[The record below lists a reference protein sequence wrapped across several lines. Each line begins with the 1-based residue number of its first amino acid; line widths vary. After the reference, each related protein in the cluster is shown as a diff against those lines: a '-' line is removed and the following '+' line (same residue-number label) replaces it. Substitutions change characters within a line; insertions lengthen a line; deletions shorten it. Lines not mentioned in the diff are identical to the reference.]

1 MRKGLRKMVIS
12 SAALL
17 LLFALVAPSMS
28 ATDSN
33 FSTSAYPTGTSWT
46 DNSYTP
52 PTSDPDGTTNEPTD
66 KPVID
71 PIIEP
76 EENPDPDTPTAV
88 IEEPSQPEELQPEDP
103 VMDKDQPDPDSY
115 DSSNLK
121 IRGKSNPNGV
131 GYSGGKFKKTK

>member
-1 MRKGLRKMVIS
+1 MRKELRKMVIS

-17 LLFALVAPSMS
+17 LLFALVTPSIS
-28 ATDSN
+28 AMDSS
-33 FSTSAYPTGTSWT
+33 FSTSAAPRTIVSS
-46 DNSYTP
+46 DNSYTD
-52 PTSDPDGTTNEPTD
+52 PTSVPDEPAHEPANEP
-66 KPVID
+66 VS
-71 PIIEP
+71 EP

>member
-1 MRKGLRKMVIS
+1 MKKGLRKMVIS

-28 ATDSN
+28 ASDASISSMATTSWSDSN
-33 FSTSAYPTGTSWT
+33 Y
-46 DNSYTP
+46 NP
-52 PTSDPDGTTNEPTD
+52 PTSTPEETA
-66 KPVID
+66 
-71 PIIEP
+71 IEP
-76 EENPDPDTPTAV
+76 PREPEKEPEQETAV

-103 VMDKDQPDPDSY
+103 VIDRDQPDPESY

-121 IRGKSNPNGV
+121 IRGKSNPQGL